1 MILNNKDR
9 WLLWLIELVS
19 SSNKQWTLVRGE
31 GGRTASYLFKTLLWS
46 FQLQQLLQ
54 TGSFIYPGKVET
66 LNHVCNLVI
75 CSWLGW
81 NSAICCWYN
90 IVRRWFLTLFPYLEV
105 NRIWEIR
112 LVRETMSGICPSVA
126 GVVYF
131 GDNFQQNFRIQ
142 CLIQLSPRSPYRHS
156 RKKITLWNKFC
167 ATTKQNTSRTRG
179 KRGLQ

>member
-9 WLLWLIELVS
+9 WLLLMIELVS
-19 SSNKQWTLVRGE
+19 SSNKQRTLVRGE
-31 GGRTASYLFKTLLWS
+31 GGRTASNLFKKLLWS
-46 FQLQQLLQ
+46 FQLQKLLQ

-66 LNHVCNLVI
+66 LNHECNLVS

-90 IVRRWFLTLFPYLEV
+90 IVPRWFFTLFPYLEV
-105 NRIWEIR
+105 NRIWAIR

-126 GVVYF
+126 SVVYF
-131 GDNFQQNFRIQ
+131 GDDFQQNFHIQ
-142 CLIQLSPRSPYRHS
+142 CWIQLSPRSPYRHS

-167 ATTKQNTSRTRG
+167 ATTKKNTSRARG
-179 KRGLQ
+179 KRGL

>member
-54 TGSFIYPGKVET
+54 TDSFIYPGKVET

-81 NSAICCWYN
+81 NSAICCRYN
-90 IVRRWFLTLFPYLEV
+90 IVRRWYFTLFPYLEV
-105 NRIWEIR
+105 NRIWAIR
-112 LVRETMSGICPSVA
+112 LVRETMSRICPSVA
-126 GVVYF
+126 VVVYF
-131 GDNFQQNFRIQ
+131 GNYFQQNFRIQ
-142 CLIQLSPRSPYRHS
+142 CLIQLAPRSPYRHS
-156 RKKITLWNKFC
+156 RKKTTLWNKLC
-167 ATTKQNTSRTRG
+167 NN
-179 KRGLQ
+179 